1 MRSKRVFGNSVDR
14 TTKLVRSRLSEF
26 GGFSC
31 DLKKPVIFVCGF
43 PSFACPSIDLHFP
56 LFAVAFLEVVSVVV
70 VVTLSEFELGR
81 IFLIGEMDNSGASIR
96 FTLLLL
102 VFVAKL
108 LFHGQLRPT
117 AAVTCVFGGM
127 AVPLFGLLSS
137 HDDGLYG
144 EPGSD
149 ASLDVVLES
158 VQLNVATPL
167 QWKRKKLN

>member
-1 MRSKRVFGNSVDR
+1 MRSNRAFGNSVDR

-26 GGFSC
+26 GGFNC

-43 PSFACPSIDLHFP
+43 VSDASAVLHFP
-56 LFAVAFLEVVSVVV
+56 MFIAFLEVVSFVVS
-70 VVTLSEFELGR
+70 LSELGR

-102 VFVAKL
+102 WLLLTAFVTKL
-108 LFHGQLRPT
+108 LFHGQLRA
-117 AAVTCVFGGM
+117 AAVCVFGGM
-127 AVPLFGLLSS
+127 ATPFGLLSS

-167 QWKRKKLN
+167 